1 MNSQIVGG
9 LLRRIYN
16 QFNMENFDN
25 RLKLQKIVF
34 LLQQQGIDLGFNFNL
49 YIYGPYSRDL
59 TKVGFYIKD
68 FEKIR
73 KVKFVEEDIET
84 KFTEFVTRIRPFKD
98 KTDWLEIAST
108 LCLFSE
114 EPSCHSK
121 GWVIKKV
128 NRLKPKY
135 NVERNRNVWG
145 DLEGW
150 LLN

>member
-59 TKVGFYIKD
+59 TKIGFYIKD

-84 KFTEFVTRIRPFKD
+84 KFIEFKTRIQPFKD
-98 KTDWLEIAST
+98 KIDWLEIAST

-114 EPSCHSK
+114 SSHHNK
-121 GWVIKKV
+121 KWIIKKV
-128 NRLKPKY
+128 NSLKPKY
-135 NVERNRNVWG
+135 NIEKIGRVWTNI
-145 DLEGW
+145 DGW